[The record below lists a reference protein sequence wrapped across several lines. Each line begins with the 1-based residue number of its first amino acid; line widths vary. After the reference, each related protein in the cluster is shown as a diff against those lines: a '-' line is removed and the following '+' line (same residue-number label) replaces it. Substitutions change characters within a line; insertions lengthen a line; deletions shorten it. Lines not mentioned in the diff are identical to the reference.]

1 MNRVYENLLRLRDLT
16 EEVNGLLYQ
25 EDMQCILQKLTNRQK
40 LLDDLQESWRNSDI
54 KSEDHQDEI
63 EFKTKDIKILFKS
76 IMAMDK
82 KNMEVVNSKLNN
94 LSESLTKIA
103 KEKQTIRDI
112 RAISKRKQ
120 IVDFLY

>member
-1 MNRVYENLLRLRDLT
+1 LNRVYENLLRLRDLT